1 VLRFYLTVE
10 MGSANQPVLT
20 QNFLTVAV
28 K

>member
-1 VLRFYLTVE
+1 LRIYLLAETGAGE
-10 MGSANQPVLT
+10 KDCIFT